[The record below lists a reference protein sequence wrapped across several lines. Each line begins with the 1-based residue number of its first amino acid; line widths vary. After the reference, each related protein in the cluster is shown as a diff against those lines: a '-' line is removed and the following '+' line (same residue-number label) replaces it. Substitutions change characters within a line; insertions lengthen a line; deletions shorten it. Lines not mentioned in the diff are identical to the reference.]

1 MVDPNQIAINA
12 LRQAIALAPDNTE
25 LVFHLAQMLNT
36 MVRFD
41 ESVQVFKEALERF
54 PNNRRLQLGLAD
66 SYWRQGKTSHALA
79 ILETLLAD
87 PRPSA
92 ETYLL
97 HCRVLQS
104 EGNTASAVASYREA
118 IDLSPELADRELESL
133 LGMQRFGSNE
143 DEQETMDE
151 VPWEDQEDS
160 EIGESV
166 AFERPSISF
175 ADVGGMTNVKED
187 IQIKIIYPL
196 QHPDIYAAYGKKAG
210 GGILMYG
217 PPGCGKTLLARA
229 TAGEVKSNFMSIGIN
244 EVLDM
249 WMGNSE
255 KNLHALFE
263 RARRNKPCI
272 MFFDEVDALGASR
285 SDMRKT
291 GGRHLINQFLS
302 ELDGVQANNE
312 GVLFLA
318 ATNAPWHLDSA
329 FKRPGRFDRVI
340 FVPPPD
346 EEARAEIITLH
357 LKGKPVDRIDYRKVA
372 KAAHQFSGA
381 DLNAVIDLAVE
392 GKLREA
398 LKTGRPTPITTN
410 DLLAA
415 AKNRRPSTTEWF
427 ASARNH
433 ALYAND
439 GGEYDAVLQYLGMKK

>member
-1 MVDPNQIAINA
+1 MVDPNQIAIQA
-12 LRQAIALAPDNTE
+12 LRQAIALAPDNIE
-25 LVFHLAQMLNT
+25 LVFHLAQTLNSLL
-36 MVRFD
+36 RFE
-41 ESVQVFKEALERF
+41 ESIQVYKEALERF
-54 PNNRRLQLGLAD
+54 PGQRGLQLGLAE
-66 SYWRQGKTSHALA
+66 SYWRQGKSSHALA
-79 ILETLLAD
+79 ILETLLTD
-87 PRPSA
+87 SHPTA

-97 HCRVLQS
+97 HCRVLQA
-104 EGNTASAVASYREA
+104 EGNVVGATASYREA
-118 IDLSPELADRELESL
+118 IDLSPELADKELESL
-133 LGMQRFGSNE
+133 LGFQRFGTDE
-143 DEQETMDE
+143 DESQEPARLT
-151 VPWEDQEDS
+151 WEDQEESDVAD
-160 EIGESV
+160 SV
-166 AFERPSISF
+166 AFERPSITF
-175 ADVGGMTNVKED
+175 ADVGGMTEVKDD
-187 IQIKIIYPL
+187 IRIKIIYPL

-263 RARRNKPCI
+263 RARRHRPCI

-312 GVLFLA
+312 GLLFLA

-346 EEARAEIITLH
+346 EEARTEIVTLH

-372 KAAHQFSGA
+372 KATQQFSGA
-381 DLNAVIDLAVE
+381 DLNAVVDFAVE
-392 GKLREA
+392 GKLKEA
-398 LKTGRPTPITTN
+398 LKTGRPTPITTH

-415 AKNRRPSTTEWF
+415 AKSRRPSTSEWF

-433 ALYAND
+433 ALYANE